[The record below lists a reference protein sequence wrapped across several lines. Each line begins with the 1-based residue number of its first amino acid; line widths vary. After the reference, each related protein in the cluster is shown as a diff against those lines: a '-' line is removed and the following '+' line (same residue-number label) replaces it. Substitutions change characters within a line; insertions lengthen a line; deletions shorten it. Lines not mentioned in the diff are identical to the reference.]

1 MLGKLLE
8 RAGLE
13 LGVAH
18 RFTDK
23 RSPRLS
29 QAPQAAAVVP
39 LRRRLLADR
48 LACLRG
54 IELLGCHRLEL
65 LVAGKQLQLPVADF
79 RRLLSPA
86 ADLVVDP
93 QGMVGR
99 VHDDERRRR

>member
-18 RFTDK
+18 RLTDE
-23 RSPRLS
+23 RPPRLG
-29 QAPQAAAVVP
+29 QAPQSAAVVP

-48 LACLRG
+48 LAVLRG
-54 IELLGCHRLEL
+54 IELLGRHRLEL
-65 LVAGKQLQLPVADF
+65 FVADEELQLPVANF
-79 RRLLSPA
+79 RRLLPPA

-93 QGMVGR
+93 QRMVGR